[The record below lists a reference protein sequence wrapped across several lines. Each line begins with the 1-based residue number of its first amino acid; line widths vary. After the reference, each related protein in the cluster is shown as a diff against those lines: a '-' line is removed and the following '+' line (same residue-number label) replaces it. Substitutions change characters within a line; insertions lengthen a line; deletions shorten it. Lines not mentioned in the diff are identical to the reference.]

1 MSAITKWT
9 RLIETSLQLLGIFY
23 PRPITI
29 KKKCDQCVMWE
40 VRGGGLDD
48 YDDDDASRNSH
59 DDGRVPNV
67 FDEDFV
73 SPFEIHGCNGSPL
86 PTRVHGRG
94 RERASSQCT
103 NDQEIGGR
111 AQRSSRSVECEVCK
125 SLAWDGDARPLPTS
139 ETGHGPRHR
148 YIGSLISFFTMT
160 ILTAATLYL
169 AWINITKYFGKK
181 DQIMHLTS
189 YFSFLGIIGSVPLI
203 CFYSHLVNLF
213 NGNRCPSPST
223 NEFKPQLRS
232 WPTILHQDFVMRRLQ
247 YLSNA
252 STRSRGRS
260 PDGTWFIVAGGVWI
274 MIDAAFK
281 IALGSLVEHR
291 HGLWEF
297 QSTLVSFLFLVF
309 VAFCAFLFLMRRSF
323 ENEMEVDLAFIV
335 KHKKR
340 LDFCRGRLSE
350 TYRDFQIFN
359 YVIHYWM
366 LFTVNLA
373 TLGLAVHLS
382 WNYQALHNAQT
393 TQESITINVMN
404 AHIFS
409 EKIVVFIL
417 PLLALRGIN
426 LAHLWRH
433 FRRALSSLRQS
444 EYDLCIDGMIRHL
457 EDLKCFGDC
466 CGGAGNFNTLLT
478 LAIWYYGMK
487 IGSQDW
493 KYYDFLGTS
502 EIGLNTPNP

>member
-1 MSAITKWT
+1 
-9 RLIETSLQLLGIFY
+9 
-23 PRPITI
+23 
-29 KKKCDQCVMWE
+29 MWE
-40 VRGGGLDD
+40 GRGGGVDD
-48 YDDDDASRNSH
+48 YDDDDASRDSH

-67 FDEDFV
+67 FDKDFV
-73 SPFEIHGCNGSPL
+73 SPFEIRGCNGSPL
-86 PTRVHGRG
+86 PTRVRGRG
-94 RERASSQCT
+94 RDRASSHSQCT
-103 NDQEIGGR
+103 NGQEIGGS

-125 SLAWDGDARPLPTS
+125 SMAWDGDARPLPTS

-148 YIGSLISFFTMT
+148 YIGSLVSFVTMT

-169 AWINITKYFGKK
+169 VAIYITKYFGKK

-203 CFYSHLVNLF
+203 CFYSHLVHLF
-213 NGNRCPSPST
+213 NALDFALDMKGNRSPSQSS
-223 NEFKPQLRS
+223 NEIKPQLRS
-232 WPTILHQDFVMRRLQ
+232 WPTILHQDYVMRRLQ

-260 PDGTWFIVAGGVWI
+260 PDGTWFIVAGCVWI
-274 MIDAAFK
+274 MIDAAIK
-281 IALGSLVEHR
+281 IAFGSLVEHS
-291 HGLWEF
+291 HGPWEF
-297 QSTLVSFLFLVF
+297 QSTLESFLFLVF
-309 VAFCAFLFLMRRSF
+309 VAFCAFLFLMRKSF

-382 WNYQALHNAQT
+382 WNYQALHNAKT
-393 TQESITINVMN
+393 TQEYITINVMN
-404 AHIFS
+404 AIIFS
-409 EKIVVFIL
+409 EKIMVLIL

-457 EDLKCFGDC
+457 EDLKCFGDYS
-466 CGGAGNFNTLLT
+466 GGAGNFNTLLT
-478 LAIWYYGMK
+478 LAIGYYGLK
-487 IGSQDW
+487 NGSQDW
-493 KYYDFLGTS
+493 KYYFLGTP
-502 EIGLNTPNP
+502 EIGLNTPKP